1 MGVSIFQPEN
11 IQAQPTLTSFDWGGI
26 SPIKTEPLIFRAI
39 SELIASQV
47 LTQTIVTQLA
57 GLQTGKL
64 RGGQAF
70 IGQSARADESGA
82 FDDTAEPVRVL
93 SQRVEELE
101 KRLDEAYPK
110 KTAAANR

>member
-1 MGVSIFQPEN
+1 MGVSIWQPEN
-11 IQAQPTLTSFDWGGI
+11 IQNQPTLAAFDWGGLT
-26 SPIKTEPLIFRAI
+26 PVKTEPLIFRAI

-47 LTQTIVTQLA
+47 LTQTIVSQLA
-57 GLQTGKL
+57 GLQSGKI

-70 IGQSARADESGA
+70 IGQNARADESGA

-93 SQRVEELE
+93 TQRVQELE

-110 KTAAANR
+110 RSAATK

>member
-1 MGVSIFQPEN
+1 MGVSIWQPEG
-11 IQAQPTLTSFDWGGI
+11 IEARPTLATFDWGGI
-26 SPIKTEPLIFRAI
+26 SPVKTEPLIFRAI

-57 GLQTGKL
+57 GLQTGKI
-64 RGGQAF
+64 RGAQPF
-70 IGQSARADESGA
+70 IGQNARADESGA
-82 FDDTAEPVRVL
+82 FEDTAEPVRVL
-93 SQRVEELE
+93 TQRVQELE

>member
-11 IQAQPTLTSFDWGGI
+11 ISQPTLQAFDWGGI
-26 SPIKTEPLIFRAI
+26 TPVKTEPLIFRAI

-57 GLQTGKL
+57 GLQTGKI
-64 RGGQAF
+64 RPGQAF
-70 IGQSARADESGA
+70 IGQSLRAEESGA

-93 SQRVEELE
+93 TQRVQELE